1 MDEQPPQSLTLLS
14 APAPS
19 GHPWLAR
26 RLLQRQVV
34 NVSTIEP
41 LGRVADVLFDPI
53 NCQLAGVIVHRE
65 PEPRGVGASIGRI
78 FGRTGDSGVVSLDHV
93 ISLNG
98 DVVTVNADP
107 VHLNMASAFEDML
120 SLNDVCEFVIL
131 TTFGMSLGSLMDLLL
146 DHSGSSIMGY
156 VVKPSELAQSSLPQ
170 LADLVGFDDSGAED
184 PDAEV
189 PDVVDAAPQALALPV
204 PHLRV
209 IPASSRVH
217 FGESLIMLVS
227 EVEPLQRRVVVVSQ
241 PRDQP
246 TDSASTLRR
255 LKKKW
260 LPS

>member
-1 MDEQPPQSLTLLS
+1 
-14 APAPS
+14 
-19 GHPWLAR
+19 
-26 RLLQRQVV
+26 
-34 NVSTIEP
+34 
-41 LGRVADVLFDPI
+41 
-53 NCQLAGVIVHRE
+53 
-65 PEPRGVGASIGRI
+65 
-78 FGRTGDSGVVSLDHV
+78 
-93 ISLNG
+93 
-98 DVVTVNADP
+98 
-107 VHLNMASAFEDML
+107 
-120 SLNDVCEFVIL
+120 
-131 TTFGMSLGSLMDLLL
+131 
-146 DHSGSSIMGY
+146 MGY

-189 PDVVDAAPQALALPV
+189 PDVVDAAPQALALPA

>member
-1 MDEQPPQSLTLLS
+1 MDEQPPQSLTLSS
-14 APAPS
+14 APSPS
-19 GHPWLAR
+19 GSPWLAS

-65 PEPRGVGASIGRI
+65 PAPRGAGAAIGRI
-78 FGRTGDSGVVSLDHV
+78 FGRKGDGGVVSLDHV

-107 VHLNMASAFEDML
+107 VRLNMASAFEGML

-131 TTFGMSLGSLMDLLL
+131 TTYGMSLGSLMDMLL
-146 DHSGSSIMGY
+146 DHSGSAIMGY

-184 PDAEV
+184 S
-189 PDVVDAAPQALALPV
+189 DVVDAAPQALALPA

-227 EVEPLQRRVVVVSQ
+227 EVEPLQRRAVVVSQ
-241 PRDQP
+241 PLNQQ

-260 LPS
+260 LTT

>member
-1 MDEQPPQSLTLLS
+1 MDAQSPQSLTLLS
-14 APAPS
+14 APASS
-19 GHPWLAR
+19 GPPWLAS

-41 LGRVADVLFDPI
+41 LGRVADVLFDPT

-65 PEPRGVGASIGRI
+65 PAPRGAGAAIGRI
-78 FGRTGDSGVVSLDHV
+78 FGRNGDSGVVSLDHV

-107 VHLNMASAFEDML
+107 VRLNTASTFEGML

-131 TTFGMSLGSLMDLLL
+131 TTYGMSLGSLMDMLL
-146 DHSGSSIMGY
+146 DHSGSAIMGY

-184 PDAEV
+184 PDAEA
-189 PDVVDAAPQALALPV
+189 PDVVDAAPQALALPA

>member
-14 APAPS
+14 APSPS
-19 GHPWLAR
+19 GHPWLAS

-41 LGRVADVLFDPI
+41 LGRVEDVLFDPI

-65 PEPRGVGASIGRI
+65 PAPRGVGAAIGRI
-78 FGRTGDSGVVSLDHV
+78 FGQKGDSGVVSLDHV

-107 VHLNMASAFEDML
+107 VGLNMASAFEGML

-131 TTFGMSLGSLMDLLL
+131 TTFGMSLGSLMDMLL
-146 DHSGSSIMGY
+146 DHSGSAIMGY
-156 VVKPSELAQSSLPQ
+156 VVKPSELAQASLPQ

-184 PDAEV
+184 PDED
-189 PDVVDAAPQALALPV
+189 PDVVDVAPQAPALPA

-241 PRDQP
+241 PRDQQ
-246 TDSASTLRR
+246 TDSASTLRQ

>member
-1 MDEQPPQSLTLLS
+1 MDEQPPQSLSLLS
-14 APAPS
+14 TPASS
-19 GHPWLAR
+19 GPPWLAS

-65 PEPRGVGASIGRI
+65 PAPRGAGAAIGRI
-78 FGRTGDSGVVSLDHV
+78 FGRNGDSGVVSLDHV

-107 VHLNMASAFEDML
+107 VRLNMNPAFEGML

-131 TTFGMSLGSLMDLLL
+131 TTYGMSLGSLMDMLL
-146 DHSGSSIMGY
+146 DHSGSAIMGY
-156 VVKPSELAQSSLPQ
+156 VVRPSELALSSLPQ
-170 LADLVGFDDSGAED
+170 LADLAEFDESSADDS
-184 PDAEV
+184 
-189 PDVVDAAPQALALPV
+189 DVVDAAPQALALPA

-217 FGESLIMLVS
+217 FGETLIMLVS

-241 PRDQP
+241 PRDQQ
-246 TDSASTLRR
+246 TDTASTLRR

-260 LPS
+260 LSS